1 VNGKQQNG
9 QHLDFTNLKVQQWLK
24 DCPYEITSLQQLMFE
39 PKDKKQV
46 ELVVEIPVNE
56 CAVNFQYYGLTLGK
70 KTKELEERYELLDQ
84 QYKKLIIAEVKEK
97 NPVKL
102 IQLEGRSS
110 AIYKQKRAIVTQL
123 KAMIEAE
130 KTGV

>member
-1 VNGKQQNG
+1 MNQ
-9 QHLDFTNLKVQQWLK
+9 LDFTSPKLQQWLK
-24 DCPYEITSLQQLMFE
+24 SCPFKVRNIEQMVYSTKPVQKKEVSLI
-39 PKDKKQV
+39 
-46 ELVVEIPVNE
+46 VEIPIAE
-56 CAVNFQYYGLTLGK
+56 CALNFQYFGLSLKK
-70 KTKELEERYELLDQ
+70 KTEILEERYELLDQ

-102 IQLEGRSS
+102 IQLEERSS
-110 AIYKQKRAIVTQL
+110 AIYKERRAIISEL

>member
-1 VNGKQQNG
+1 MKRNG
-9 QHLDFTNLKVQQWLK
+9 QTLDFTNPKLQQWLES
-24 DCPYEITSLQQLMFE
+24 CPYNIRNLQQLCFE
-39 PKDKKQV
+39 PKHQKEV
-46 ELVVEIPVNE
+46 ELVIEVPVTE

-84 QYKKLIIAEVKEK
+84 QYKKLIVAEVKEK

-102 IQLEGRSS
+102 IQLEERSS
-110 AIYKQKRAIVTQL
+110 LIYKQKRGLVAEL

-130 KTGV
+130 KAGV

>member
-1 VNGKQQNG
+1 MKQNG
-9 QHLDFTNLKVQQWLK
+9 QTLDFSNPKLQQWLES
-24 DCPYEITSLQQLMFE
+24 CPYNIRNLQQLCFE
-39 PKDKKQV
+39 PKHQKEV
-46 ELVVEIPVNE
+46 ELVIEVPVTE

-84 QYKKLIIAEVKEK
+84 QYKKLIVAEVKEK

-102 IQLEGRSS
+102 IQLEERSS
-110 AIYKQKRAIVTQL
+110 SIYKQKRAIVTQL

>member
-1 VNGKQQNG
+1 MNQ
-9 QHLDFTNLKVQQWLK
+9 LDFTSPKLQQWLES
-24 DCPYEITSLQQLMFE
+24 CPYKVRNIEQMVYSTKPVQKKEVSLI
-39 PKDKKQV
+39 
-46 ELVVEIPVNE
+46 VEIPIAE
-56 CAVNFQYYGLTLGK
+56 CALNFQYFGLSLKK
-70 KTKELEERYELLDQ
+70 KTEILEERYELLDQ

-102 IQLEGRSS
+102 IQLEERSS
-110 AIYKQKRAIVTQL
+110 AIYKERRAIISEL